1 MCLIF
6 DEDSVVIADL
16 DELISVVRISRT
28 CSSLTVEPHDVNNG
42 TRSVID
48 TKPATFAML
57 RVTTMSRVTTLI
69 RRRKSCVLPS
79 VRTTGTAK

>member
-1 MCLIF
+1 M
-6 DEDSVVIADL
+6 
-16 DELISVVRISRT
+16 RISRT

-48 TKPATFAML
+48 TKPASFAML

-69 RRRKSCVLPS
+69 KAEEL
-79 VRTTGTAK
+79 VRVDISENDGLGEEGRIA